1 MPVRANT
8 NLPSKADLNRSI
20 GRFSTVWHVN
30 LKVENGILHK
40 VVSLVIE
47 RAISQG
53 ELDNTLMLL
62 STRNV
67 M

>member
-1 MPVRANT
+1 MPARANT

-53 ELDNTLMLL
+53 ELDNMLMLL

>member
-1 MPVRANT
+1 MPAGANT
-8 NLPSKADLNRSI
+8 SLPSKADLNKSI

-30 LKVENGILHK
+30 LKVENGSLHK
-40 VVSLVIE
+40 LASLVIW

-53 ELDNTLMLL
+53 ELDNTLMLF